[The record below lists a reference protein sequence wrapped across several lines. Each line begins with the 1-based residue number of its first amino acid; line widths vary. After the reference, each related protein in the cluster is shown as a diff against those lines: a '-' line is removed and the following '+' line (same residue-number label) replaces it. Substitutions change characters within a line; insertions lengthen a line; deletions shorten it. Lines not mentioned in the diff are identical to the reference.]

1 MENLILFEEFS
12 SRRRYYEQP
21 STKIEKIRQKIDS
34 LTPEVDW
41 IYGKDNR
48 GSDWMQAVSD
58 DPEGGLRRL
67 LVGTAQAVLGVG
79 QGISDKFGDSD
90 LKGKSKEQLQ
100 KSREETI
107 EKWGEKLEKSK
118 KNTSTDFEIF
128 YKDAIARGKNIF
140 GRNFDLRK
148 PKTDEEKIYA
158 EYIEDAIKY
167 YRD

>member
-1 MENLILFEEFS
+1 MNWTKTTS
-12 SRRRYYEQP
+12 SRNYEEHHGLLPFQNRSTP
-21 STKIEKIRQKIDS
+21 SC
-34 LTPEVDW
+34 
-41 IYGKDNR
+41 
-48 GSDWMQAVSD
+48 
-58 DPEGGLRRL
+58 
-67 LVGTAQAVLGVG
+67 
-79 QGISDKFGDSD
+79 
-90 LKGKSKEQLQ
+90 KEQLQ

-128 YKDAIARGKNIF
+128 YKDAIARVKNIF